1 MRLRLIFLYMIASL
15 GMLLTSFLYR
25 RFFIDTSM
33 VVTIVVYAVSWAAFL
48 VLFLAL
54 AQKQILD
61 NLKLFN
67 NLARRV
73 SQNDL
78 SVKVN
83 LKSGD
88 EFQELGDALNG
99 MTKSI
104 RTVLSDNLDAAE
116 LLSEEAQHMSQLAS
130 SSSKVTEEIGRT
142 VEQMAIGIQEQ
153 SSSILQA
160 ADSAQQMA
168 RTAGQVASEAQKA
181 SALTAQASD
190 RAQTGAGLINEV
202 QESMALMKNSVTG
215 SAEVVR
221 RLGTRSQEIAKIV
234 DVIRNI
240 SRQTNL
246 LALNASIEAARA
258 GEHGKGFSVVA
269 EEVRALAEQSTD
281 SAAQIVNLV
290 QEILAETKAAV
301 EATEQGA
308 HAAETGSIL
317 SAKASEAFSEIYA
330 SVDQTV
336 QTIQDIAA
344 ASEQQAASSQ
354 EMTSTMATVSDIAA
368 QNAVGA
374 RQVAEG
380 TQEQRHTVARLA
392 EEASKMVEMADR
404 LTSMVGRFKV
414 NEDFKSCWVV
424 KNCNFMNCPAFQ
436 SPEEKC
442 WLVPGTLCQ
451 NGKPAPSIAAKR
463 STCYQCEVFK
473 TNQRTDAAEEAAE
486 EAV

>member
-15 GMLLTSFLYR
+15 GMLLTSFLHR
-25 RFFIDTSM
+25 WFFGGTGI
-33 VVTIVVYAVSWAAFL
+33 VVTVTLYAVCWAAFL
-48 VLFLAL
+48 FLFLLL
-54 AQKQILD
+54 AQKQILN
-61 NLKLFN
+61 NLKLFH

-73 SQNDL
+73 AQNDL
-78 SVKVN
+78 SVTVN

-88 EFQELGDALNG
+88 EFQELGEALNG
-99 MTKSI
+99 MTSSI
-104 RTVLSDNLDAAE
+104 RNVLSENLDAAE
-116 LLSEEAQHMSQLAS
+116 QLSQEAQHMSQLAS
-130 SSSKVTEEIGRT
+130 SSSKVTEEISRT
-142 VEQMAIGIQEQ
+142 IEQMATGIQEQ

-168 RTAGQVASEAQKA
+168 RTSGQVASEAQKA
-181 SALTAQASD
+181 SALTAQASNQ
-190 RAQTGAGLINEV
+190 AQTGAGLINEV
-202 QESMALMKNSVTG
+202 QESMALMKNAVTG

-290 QEILAETKAAV
+290 QEILLETKAAV

-308 HAAETGSIL
+308 RAAETGSIL
-317 SAKASEAFSEIYA
+317 SIKASEAFSEIYA
-330 SVDQTV
+330 SVDRTV

-354 EMTSTMATVSDIAA
+354 EMTSTMATVSDIAS
-368 QNAVGA
+368 QNAIGA

-380 TQEQRHTVARLA
+380 AQEQRFTVGRLA
-392 EEASKMVEMADR
+392 EEASTMVEMADR

-414 NEDFKSCWVV
+414 KENFQSCWIV
-424 KNCNFMNCPAFQ
+424 KNCNFLNCPAFQ

-442 WLVPGTLCQ
+442 WLVPGTLCE
-451 NGKPAPSIAAKR
+451 NGQPAPSIAAKR

-473 TNQRTDAAEEAAE
+473 TNQRTDSSENENAG
-486 EAV
+486 

>member
-1 MRLRLIFLYMIASL
+1 LRLRLIFLYMIASL
-15 GMLLTSFLYR
+15 GMLLTSFLHQR
-25 RFFIDTSM
+25 IFSDAN
-33 VVTIVVYAVSWAAFL
+33 IVIVIALYIVCWAAFL
-48 VLFLAL
+48 LLFLFL
-54 AQKQILD
+54 AQKQILN

-73 SQNDL
+73 AQNDL
-78 SVKVN
+78 SVKVDI
-83 LKSGD
+83 KSGD
-88 EFQELGDALNG
+88 EFQELGEALNG
-99 MTKSI
+99 MTSSI
-104 RTVLSDNLDAAE
+104 RNVLSENLDAAE
-116 LLSEEAQHMSQLAS
+116 QLSQEAQHMSQLAS
-130 SSSKVTEEIGRT
+130 SSSKVTEEISRT
-142 VEQMAIGIQEQ
+142 IEQMATGIQEQ

-160 ADSAQQMA
+160 AESAQQMA

-190 RAQTGAGLINEV
+190 RAQSGAGLINEV
-202 QESMALMKNSVTG
+202 QESMALMKNAVSE

-221 RLGTRSQEIAKIV
+221 RLGARSQEIAKIV

-269 EEVRALAEQSTD
+269 EEVRALAEQSTE

-301 EATEQGA
+301 EASEHGA
-308 HAAETGSIL
+308 LAAETGSVL
-317 SAKASEAFSEIYA
+317 SIKASEAFSEIYA
-330 SVDQTV
+330 SVDRTV

-368 QNAVGA
+368 QNATGA
-374 RQVAEG
+374 RQVSGGA
-380 TQEQRHTVARLA
+380 QEQRVTVGRLA
-392 EEASKMVEMADR
+392 EQAHALVEMADR

-414 NEDFKSCWVV
+414 KEDFQSCWII
-424 KNCNFMNCPAFQ
+424 KNCNFLNCPAFQ

-442 WLVPGTLCQ
+442 WLVPGTLCESGQ
-451 NGKPAPSIAAKR
+451 AAPSIAAKR

-473 TNQRTDAAEEAAE
+473 TNQRTDSEP
-486 EAV
+486 VS

>member
-1 MRLRLIFLYMIASL
+1 MRLRLILLYLIASV
-15 GMLLTSFLYR
+15 GMLLVSILR
-25 RFFIDTSM
+25 QWFFADAGI
-33 VVTIVVYAVSWAAFL
+33 VVTIAMYAASFMAFL
-48 VLFLAL
+48 LVFLSL
-54 AQKQILD
+54 AQKQILK
-61 NLKLFN
+61 NLKLFD

-73 SQNDL
+73 AQNDL
-78 SVKVN
+78 SVKVDI
-83 LKSGD
+83 KSGD
-88 EFQELGDALNG
+88 EFQELGDALNR
-99 MTKSI
+99 MTRSI
-104 RTVLSDNLDAAE
+104 RTVLSENLDAAE
-116 LLSEEAQHMSQLAS
+116 LLSQEAQHMSQLAS
-130 SSSKVTEEIGRT
+130 SSSKITEEIGHT

-153 SSSILQA
+153 SSSVQQA
-160 ADSAQQMA
+160 AQSAQQMA
-168 RTAGQVASEAQKA
+168 KTASQVANEAQKA
-181 SALTAQASD
+181 SALTAQASE
-190 RAQTGAGLINEV
+190 RAQSGAGLINEV
-202 QESMALMKNSVTG
+202 QESMTLMKNAVTE

-269 EEVRALAEQSTD
+269 EEVRALAEQTTE

-290 QEILAETKAAV
+290 QEILTETKAAV

-308 HAAETGSIL
+308 RAAETGSVL
-317 SAKASEAFSEIYA
+317 SIKASEAFNEIYA

-354 EMTSTMATVSDIAA
+354 EMTSTMATVSDIAT
-368 QNAVGA
+368 QNAIGA

-380 TQEQRHTVARLA
+380 TQEQRRTIARLA
-392 EEASKMVEMADR
+392 EEASILVEMADR

-414 NEDFKSCWVV
+414 KEDFQSCWVV
-424 KNCNFMNCPAFQ
+424 KNCNFINCPAFHSQ
-436 SPEEKC
+436 EEKC
-442 WLVPGTLCQ
+442 WLVPGTLCE
-451 NGKPAPSIAAKR
+451 NGQPAASIAAKR

-473 TNQRTDAAEEAAE
+473 TNQRTDEEETEVAAG
-486 EAV
+486 